1 MAIYYGDGTRSD
13 LGRLIAVHQ
22 TAKRNAS
29 TYDIGAPPSFTGVM
43 AITVTP
49 TDSSTIHL
57 IQWNCCYSINGGTTM
72 GCRLLANTGSG
83 NVIVDQGNTSGNRTR
98 VTTAWSVKQTE
109 HWNQDVGNVRYV
121 HGTSNNISYT
131 LDVNSHDGRAFSIN
145 RSYSDSNSAYLDNA
159 RSISTLTVWEFSG

>member
-13 LGRLIAVHQ
+13 LGRLITVHQ
-22 TAKRNAS
+22 TVKRNAS
-29 TYDIGAPPSFTGVM
+29 TYDIGSPPSMTTVM
-43 AITVTP
+43 SITVTP

-72 GCRLLANTGSG
+72 GCQL
-83 NVIVDQGNTSGNRTR
+83 VDGTSIIDRGDAAGNRTT
-98 VTTAWSVKQTE
+98 VTTALSVKQNE

-121 HGTSNNISYT
+121 HGTSNNITYT

-145 RSYSDSNSAYLDNA
+145 RSYSDNNSAYMDNC

>member
-1 MAIYYGDGTRSD
+1 MAIYYGDGTNSSV
-13 LGRLIAVHQ
+13 GRLITVHQ

-43 AITVTP
+43 SITVTP
-49 TDSSTIHL
+49 TDSSTVHL

-72 GCRLLANTGSG
+72 GCRLLANSS
-83 NVIVDQGNTSGNRTR
+83 IVDQGNANGNRTR
-98 VTTAWSVKQTE
+98 VTTAWSVKQNE
-109 HWNQDVGNVRYV
+109 HWNQDIGNLRYD
-121 HGTSNNISYT
+121 HNTSSNITYS

-145 RSYSDSNSAYLDNA
+145 RSYSDNNSAYMDNC